1 MSRGY
6 CDVNRV
12 RWDSWTYSGVGFGG
26 PSTSRMVLSSASAV
40 VNGVDSNANA
50 AEPCSRG
57 PYKPTPQPAIVARSQ
72 DSESSASVINSVW
85 PSRLARVRT
94 YHPSG

>member
-57 PYKPTPQPAIVARSQ
+57 PYKPTPSRPLLRGPKT
-72 DSESSASVINSVW
+72 AS
-85 PSRLARVRT
+85 RRRQ
-94 YHPSG
+94 